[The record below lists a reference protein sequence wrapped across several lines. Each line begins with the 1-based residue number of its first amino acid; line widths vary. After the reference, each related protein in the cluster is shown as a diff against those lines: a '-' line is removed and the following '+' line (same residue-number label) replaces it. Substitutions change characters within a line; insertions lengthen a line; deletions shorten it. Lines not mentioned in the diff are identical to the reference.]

1 MKILVLCVDRDDDF
15 GVKTGLNS
23 PFIGREEN
31 LNAALALGLSD
42 SEDSDTNTLLAAI
55 GIYDEML
62 KSGMNAEVA
71 TICGDVKVGYESDLA
86 LATQLE
92 NVLELVRPDRVV
104 LVSDGAE
111 DEFIYPMVSSRV
123 KIDSVRRIF
132 VKQAPTVEGTYYII
146 MKMLRD
152 DKIRKRLVT
161 PVGLVLAVFGLL
173 SLAPKI
179 IQFYDSMN
187 FGLISEMAVGSVS
200 LVLGLYLIVFAYK
213 VVERS
218 RDFSR
223 KAGRAIRSGSQ
234 MIPFAILSIV
244 LFFLGI
250 VYGLDAARADPQ
262 ATLLIQVLLFVSGT
276 IWAWVFSLI
285 SYQIGRFVNH
295 FLSQGKI
302 YSTYLVVSITVFAI
316 GFIIQGALDA
326 SEFFLGYRIYKEI
339 TIVLEM
345 LAGFLLAVFGGLLS
359 TSLRS
364 IASGPDKTIDKADV
378 TDSID

>member
-1 MKILVLCVDRDDDF
+1 
-15 GVKTGLNS
+15 
-23 PFIGREEN
+23 
-31 LNAALALGLSD
+31 
-42 SEDSDTNTLLAAI
+42 
-55 GIYDEML
+55 
-62 KSGMNAEVA
+62 
-71 TICGDVKVGYESDLA
+71 
-86 LATQLE
+86 
-92 NVLELVRPDRVV
+92 
-104 LVSDGAE
+104 
-111 DEFIYPMVSSRV
+111 
-123 KIDSVRRIF
+123 
-132 VKQAPTVEGTYYII
+132 
-146 MKMLRD
+146 
-152 DKIRKRLVT
+152 
-161 PVGLVLAVFGLL
+161 
-173 SLAPKI
+173 
-179 IQFYDSMN
+179 
-187 FGLISEMAVGSVS
+187 
-200 LVLGLYLIVFAYK
+200 LVLGIYVIAFAYK
-213 VVERS
+213 VVERF
-218 RDFSR
+218 REFSR

-262 ATLLIQVLLFVSGT
+262 ASLLIQVLLFVSGT

-326 SEFFLGYRIYKEI
+326 SEFFLGYRTYKEI

-364 IASGPDKTIDKADV
+364 IASGSDKSIDKVDV
-378 TDSID
+378 IDLID

>member
-1 MKILVLCVDRDDDF
+1 MKILVLSVDRDDDF

-31 LNAALALGLSD
+31 LNAAMALGLSD

-86 LATQLE
+86 LVTQLE

-123 KIDSVRRIF
+123 KIDSVRRVF

-173 SLAPKI
+173 SLAPKM
-179 IQFYDSMN
+179 IQFNDTMN
-187 FGLISEMAVGSVS
+187 FGLISEMAVGSIS

-326 SEFFLGYRIYKEI
+326 SEFFLGYRTYKEI

-364 IASGPDKTIDKADV
+364 IASGPNKSIDKADV